1 MKRLMLC
8 VTCLVLSG
16 YWATYWATSRAAA
29 GEIGYVEDFALAK
42 DRAESLKK
50 LIPGTEDYY
59 YYHSLHFLNTEQ
71 YEKTE
76 AMTKPWLERFGQTAR
91 LTEIQT
97 RNALLTYEKNP
108 QRTLTYLRTRLGLH
122 FNHQKEVSDGPPNLP
137 TALDAKLIARATLLA
152 DSLARWQNLDN
163 FEDAALDWLAAE
175 NLNWERRRNLLQRLQ
190 RPDLANLP
198 QLVVEDLRSPH
209 AQAFGAWGVH
219 RQMTL
224 AQLEELLKLK
234 ADLLNQIAFVQAY
247 VNRLQPGADEDWR
260 RDPALTRAYLD
271 RLLGFVRRL
280 APAHNALKAHVLYH
294 RLVLDRNQGK
304 YDQALFEEYLK
315 LPRRQPYMARAL
327 LESDASNRF
336 PADLSA
342 DFSGLTLLPPVG
354 GDEPLA
360 RDYLK
365 HFLAAAESTKSFE
378 GYINDVYLR
387 HLFAETKIEL
397 GLGDADTW
405 ASQLPPELFRQL
417 KERIDIDFAF
427 TNKTAFAADE
437 PVRLDLFVKNVPTL
451 LVKVYEIN
459 TVNFYRTHKREVDT
473 DVNLDGLVANAEQAH
488 AYGEPPLRRVG
499 RKFEFPQLNR
509 PGVYVIDF
517 IGSGKSSRALVRKGR
532 LRPIVTPSTAG
543 HKVTVVDD
551 ADRPV
556 KDAMLWLGGQE
567 YHADKDGAI
576 LVPFSTNPGR
586 QPIVLSRGDLGAQFA
601 CLDYLQ
607 HQPESFHLSAGIHVD
622 REALLSQRIATL
634 LVRPGLYL
642 NGQPVSTKLLEEV
655 RLRITATDQDG
666 IATTSET
673 PDFKLFEDRESTH
686 EFRVP
691 PRLAAL
697 HITLLAKAK
706 SLSLNKSVDLSASES
721 FTLNGIA
728 RTDKIEDLHLAKF
741 GSDYVIELLGR
752 TGEAKPDRPV
762 QLALKHRDFREP
774 ARTTLKSDAR
784 GRVLLGPLPSIT
796 HVTATGPEGTS
807 HTWPLATDRHTYR
820 SLIHARS
827 GEAVTLPYVGADAKP
842 TREEFALFAM
852 RGGVIEADRFD
863 ALALAEGLI
872 EARGLTPGDYDLW
885 LKRQGEKIRLRIVAG
900 QVVDGHVLGKLRH
913 LELPALKP
921 VHIAR
926 IDSDAE
932 NVIVRLRDAS
942 KFARVHVFATRY
954 QPEYSAFAH
963 LGRVRD
969 AELGGMYPAHAESV
983 YLTGRNIGDEYRY
996 VLDRRYQRKFPGN
1009 MLDRPQ
1015 LLLNPWAVRSTE
1027 AGEQMVQA
1035 GEDFGRRGVP
1045 KPSEAAPGARVA
1057 TGAGDGIGLGN
1068 FAHLDFLADAS
1079 AVLTNLVPDKDGN
1092 VTIPR
1097 KQLGPHAMIHVVAV
1111 DPLHTTYRSTTLAEQ
1126 PAQFVDLRLRNG
1138 LDPKGHFIQQKQ
1150 VSILPAGQAFVVPD
1164 AVSARF
1170 EAYDSLPKVYALY
1183 ATLSKDQKLAEF
1195 SFVLNWPKLKPE
1207 EKRTLYSKY
1216 ACHELHFF
1224 LLKKDPDFFR
1234 NVVRPSLANK
1244 KDKTFLDRWLLE
1256 EELDEFMRPWAFG
1269 RLNTVERTLLAQR
1282 IQGEQQKSA
1291 RHLNDLLRLQPPNLD
1306 RFLMLFDTAVK
1317 GSALAKEDG
1326 IGLDRFQVDKKTL
1339 ERFKSESRPMPG
1351 EKAQAPP
1358 ADRPAARPD
1367 PARPESAAEAKTR
1380 AGGAAGRA
1388 GRDKAKNGDKE
1399 LREEDEKALKMDDGS
1414 SRFYADERSAGKLLP
1429 PQLYRKVDP
1438 TQEWAENNYYH
1449 LPIQQ
1454 QVATL
1459 VPISDFWLDYVKHD
1473 GKSPFLSRHLA
1484 DASRN
1489 FTEIMFALSVLDLP
1503 FTGAKHE
1510 VKFDG
1515 GRMTFTPAGPIVAF
1529 HEEVRP
1535 ANPGAGQVQ
1544 ILVSQNFYRHGDRFR
1559 EEGGERYDKFV
1570 TGEFVIHTVYGGHIV
1585 VTNPTSS
1592 RQKLAVLIQTPVG
1605 SIPVANGQ
1613 PTRTVMLDL
1622 EPYRTQTIDFLFYFP
1637 RPGPYAHFPVH
1648 VAKAETLAA
1657 YATPFAFN
1665 VVAKPTRVDTE
1676 AWAYVSQHGS
1686 AEQVLAFLNRE
1697 NVHALDLGKIA
1708 FRMRDRDF
1716 FTATLALLRERHV
1729 YQPTLWSYGI
1739 FHNDTSAAREFLT
1752 NADQIVNECGGPIV
1766 SPLLSVDPIVRHQHE
1781 HLEYKPL
1788 VNARAHSL
1796 GQRRQIVNNRVLEQY
1811 HRYMKLLG
1819 YRQQLTDDDLLSVTY
1834 YLMLQDRIEEAL
1846 AAFAQVNADRVA
1858 TRMQYDYCAAYLD
1871 LFGEDPVRARA
1882 IAAKYANHP
1891 VDRWRNTFAALANQL
1906 NEINGDGPK
1915 VVDVENRDQRQGQ
1928 LAAREPDVQ
1937 LTLDPGA
1944 PGINLA
1950 WQNVETVRLNY
1961 YLMDV
1966 ELLFSRNP
1974 FVQQAQGVAQFA
1986 SIKPNQ
1992 TQEVKL
1998 PADRAT
2004 LRVKLPDN
2012 LVRRNVLV
2020 EATAGG
2026 KTRAMPYYASAMD
2039 VKLTENYGQIRVADA
2054 VTGKALPRVY
2064 VKTYVRL
2071 ADGTVKFH
2079 KDGYTDLRGRFDYAS
2094 VSTPERSPAAR
2105 FAVLVLSDEHGA
2117 QIREAAPPVQ

>member
-1 MKRLMLC
+1 MKRLMVC
-8 VTCLVLSG
+8 VACLVLSSL
-16 YWATYWATSRAAA
+16 WAVA

-42 DRAESLKK
+42 DRAEALKK

-59 YYHSLHFLNTEQ
+59 YYHCLHFLNTEQ
-71 YEKTE
+71 YEKAE
-76 AMTKPWLERFGQTAR
+76 AMNRPWLERLGQTAR

-97 RNALLTYEKNP
+97 RHALLSYDKNP
-108 QRTLTYLRTRLGLH
+108 QRTLAYLRTRLGLY

-163 FEDAALDWLAAE
+163 FEDSALDWLAAE
-175 NLNWERRRNLLQRLQ
+175 NLNVERRRNLLQRLQ

-209 AQAFGAWGVH
+209 AQAFGAFGIH

-234 ADLLNQIAFVQAY
+234 PDLLNQTAFVHIY
-247 VNRLQPGADEDWR
+247 ITKLHPGEDEDWR
-260 RDPALTRAYLD
+260 RDQALTRAYFD
-271 RLLGFVRRL
+271 RLLAFVRRL
-280 APAHNALKAHVLYH
+280 APAHNTLKAHMLYH

-315 LPRRQPYMARAL
+315 LPRRQPYMAKAM

-342 DFSGLTLLPPVG
+342 DFSGVTLLPSVG
-354 GDEPLA
+354 GDEPLV

-365 HFLAAAESTKSFE
+365 HFFAAAESAKGFE
-378 GYINDVYLR
+378 PYINDVYLR
-387 HLFAETKIEL
+387 HLFAQTKIEL
-397 GLGDADTW
+397 GLGDAETW
-405 ASQLPPELFRQL
+405 ASLLPPEMFRQL

-437 PVRLDLFVKNVPTL
+437 SVKLDLFIKNVPTL

-473 DVNLDGLVANAEQAH
+473 DINLDGLVANTEQTQ
-488 AYGEPPLRRVG
+488 AYGEPPLRRVA
-499 RKFEFPQLNR
+499 RRFEFPQLNR

-532 LRPIVTPSTAG
+532 LRPIVAPSTAG

-556 KDAMLWLGGQE
+556 KDATLWLGGQE

-576 LVPFSTNPGR
+576 LIPFSTNPGR
-586 QPIVLSRGDLGAQFA
+586 QPIVLGRGDFA

-607 HQPESFHLSAGIHVD
+607 HQPEAFHLSAGIHVD
-622 REALLSQRIATL
+622 REALLSQRIATV
-634 LVRPGLYL
+634 LVRPGLHL
-642 NGQPVSTKLLEEV
+642 NGQPVSIKLLEEV

-697 HITLLAKAK
+697 HIALLAKAK
-706 SLSLNKSVDLSASES
+706 SLSLNKAVDLSASES
-721 FTLNGIA
+721 FTLNGVA
-728 RTDKIEDLHLAKF
+728 RTEKIEDLHLAKF
-741 GSDYVIELLGR
+741 GPDYVIELLGR
-752 TGEAKPDRPV
+752 TGEAKADRPV

-784 GRVLLGPLPSIT
+784 GRVLLGPLPAIT
-796 HVTATGPEGTS
+796 HVTATGPEGTA

-820 SLIHARS
+820 SLVHARA
-827 GEAVTLPYVGADAKP
+827 GEVVTLPYVGGEAKP

-863 ALALAEGLI
+863 ALALRDGLI
-872 EARGLTPGDYDLW
+872 ELGGARGLPPGDYDLW
-885 LKRQGEKIRLRIVAG
+885 LKKLSERVRVRVVAG
-900 QVVDGHVLGKLRH
+900 PVVDGHVLGKIRH

-932 NVIVRLRDAS
+932 NVLVRLRDAS

-963 LGRVRD
+963 FSRVRD
-969 AELGGMYPAHAESV
+969 AELGGIYPAHAETV
-983 YLTGRNIGDEYRY
+983 YLAGRNIGDEYRY
-996 VLDRRYQRKFPGN
+996 VLDRRYQRKYPGN
-1009 MLDRPQ
+1009 MLDRPAF
-1015 LLLNPWAVRSTE
+1015 LLNPWMVRSTE
-1027 AGEQMVQA
+1027 AGEQMAQT
-1035 GEDFGRRGVP
+1035 GEDFGRRGLP
-1045 KPSEAAPGARVA
+1045 KPSEAAPGEGRGEGKGGGK
-1057 TGAGDGIGLGN
+1057 GAPGN
-1068 FAHLDFLADAS
+1068 FANLDFLADAS
-1079 AVLTNLVPDKDGN
+1079 AVLTNLVPDKDGT
-1092 VTIPR
+1092 VRIPR

-1183 ATLSKDQKLAEF
+1183 ATLSKDPKLAEF

-1224 LLKKDPDFFR
+1224 LLKKDPEFFR
-1234 NVVRPSLANK
+1234 TVVRPYLANK

-1256 EELDEFMRPWAFG
+1256 DDLGEFMQPWAYG

-1326 IGLDRFQVDKKTL
+1326 IGLERFQREIDKA
-1339 ERFKSESRPMPG
+1339 ERIRSMSERLPMPPG
-1351 EKAQAPP
+1351 AKAPL
-1358 ADRPAARPD
+1358 DRPQAGDKPE
-1367 PARPESAAEAKTR
+1367 PARPESNAEDPAR
-1380 AGGAAGRA
+1380 AGGAAGRGA
-1388 GRDKAKNGDKE
+1388 KYKAKNGDKE
-1399 LREEDEKALKMDDGS
+1399 LREGDEKALKKDFDATE
-1414 SRFYADERSAGKLLP
+1414 FYADDRTIAKLA

-1449 LPIQQ
+1449 LPIGQ
-1454 QVATL
+1454 QVAAL

-1473 GKSPFLSRHLA
+1473 GKTPFLSRHLA

-1503 FTGAKHE
+1503 FTAGKHD

-1515 GRMTFTPAGPIVAF
+1515 GRMTFTPGGPIVAF

-1535 ANPGAGQVQ
+1535 AQPGAGQVQ

-1559 EEGGERYDKFV
+1559 EEAGERYDKFI

-1613 PTRTVMLDL
+1613 FTRTVMLDL
-1622 EPYRTQTIDFLFYFP
+1622 EPYRTQTIDYLFYFP
-1637 RPGPYAHFPVH
+1637 KPGQYAHFPVH
-1648 VAKAETLAA
+1648 VAKAEALAA
-1657 YATPFAFN
+1657 FSTPMAFN

-1697 NVHALDLGKIA
+1697 NVHALDLEKIA

-1716 FTATLALLRERHV
+1716 FTATLALLRDRHV
-1729 YQPTLWSYGI
+1729 YHPTLWSYGI
-1739 FHNDTSAAREFLT
+1739 YHNDVPAARQFLT
-1752 NADQIVNECGGPIV
+1752 HAEQIVNECGGPIV
-1766 SPLLSVDPIVRHQHE
+1766 SPLLTIDPVARHQYE

-1796 GQRRQIVNNRVLEQY
+1796 GQRRQVVNNRVLEQY
-1811 HRYMKLLG
+1811 HRFMKLLG
-1819 YRQQLTDDDLLSVTY
+1819 YRKQLTDDDLLSVTC
-1834 YLMLQDRIEEAL
+1834 YLLLQDRIEEAL
-1846 AAFAQVNADRVA
+1846 ATFAQVNPDRVA

-1871 LFGEDPVRARA
+1871 LFGDDPVRARA
-1882 IAAKYANHP
+1882 IAARYASHP

-1937 LTLDPGA
+1937 LTIDA
-1944 PGINLA
+1944 QTINLT
-1950 WQNVETVRLNY
+1950 WQNIETVRLNY
-1961 YLMDV
+1961 YSMDV

-1974 FVQQAQGVAQFA
+1974 FVQRDVAQFA

-1992 TQEVKL
+1992 IQDVKL

-2004 LRVKLPDN
+2004 MRVKLPDN

-2026 KTRAMPYYASAMD
+2026 KTRALPYYASVMD
-2039 VKLTENYGQIRVADA
+2039 VKLTENYGQVRVADA
-2054 VTGKALPRVY
+2054 VTGKGLSKVY

-2071 ADGTVKFH
+2071 ADGTVKFY

-2094 VSTPERSPAAR
+2094 VSTPERSPVAR
-2105 FAVLVLSDEHGA
+2105 FAILVLSDEHGA
-2117 QIREAAPPVQ
+2117 QIREASPPVQ